1 MNDLISGTLGIGI
14 LGVVGLFGVYV
25 FRTYVVPKKVEELAE
40 MLKSGHLGPAI
51 KKLQSMLEENPRDPY
66 VHFLLAEAYYKQQN
80 FQQAILEY
88 NQVLK
93 INKFSTNV
101 REGAVRSRLGNIY
114 LAQKNLD
121 AAKKE
126 FIILTKLEPNK
137 AENFFQVGALFDQ
150 GGLAEKS
157 LPYFKQAAKINRNH
171 SPSFT
176 AIGRIEYSSG
186 KMQEAKM
193 ALTEA
198 VKLDNANAEAHYYLA
213 MCLKNQ
219 RDFDWAIREFEQAL
233 RDEEFK
239 AKAYLGRA
247 MCYIE
252 KDNYGSAISE
262 SDKGLVLAQ
271 KGSEIEL
278 NLQYFKA
285 MAAEKKRDFHTAIGA
300 WERIISVNA
309 KFKDVTRK
317 LEEYAE
323 FRTDDTIKDFL
334 IASPGKFE
342 ALSRAMIESLEMS
355 IMDLDVVSDSEVRI
369 VATEAEG
376 AWRNTKRSNHLIA
389 IYRTTEPISE
399 RALRSLHEE
408 MRNNNYARGLI
419 FSTGDFTAGAKDYC
433 TSRPIELCSK
443 EQLTSALTTAGL

>member
-1 MNDLISGTLGIGI
+1 MEDLISGTLGIGI
-14 LGVVGLFGVYV
+14 IGVIGLFGVYV
-25 FRTYVVPKKVEELAE
+25 FKTYVVPKKIEELAE

-51 KKLQSMLEENPRDPY
+51 KKLQAMLEENPRDPY
-66 VHFLLAEAYYKQQN
+66 VHYLLAEAYYKQQN

-93 INKFSTNV
+93 INKFSNNV
-101 REGAVRSRLGNIY
+101 REGHVRSRLGNIY

-121 AAKKE
+121 GAKKE
-126 FIILTKLEPNK
+126 FIILTKLEPNN
-137 AENFFQVGALFDQ
+137 AENFFQVGSLFDQ

-176 AIGRIEYSSG
+176 AIGRIEYNSS
-186 KMQEAKM
+186 KIQDAKM

-198 VKLDNANAEAHYYLA
+198 VKLDNTNSEAHYYLG

-233 RDEEFK
+233 RDENFK
-239 AKAYLGRA
+239 PKAYLGRT

-252 KDNYGSAISE
+252 KDNFGAAISE
-262 SDKGLVLAQ
+262 SDKGLVIAQ
-271 KGSEIEL
+271 KGGEVEL

-285 MAAEKKRDFHTAIGA
+285 MAAEKKRDFHTAIKA

-309 KFKDVTRK
+309 KFKDVARK

-323 FRTDDTIKDFL
+323 FRTDDTVKDFL

-342 ALSRAMIESLEMS
+342 AITRHMIESMEMS
-355 IMDLDVVSDSEVRI
+355 ILDLDVVSDSEVKA

-376 AWRNTKRSNHLIA
+376 TWRSTKRSNHLIA
-389 IYRTTEPISE
+389 VFRTTEPVAE
-399 RALRSLHEE
+399 RTLRALHEE
-408 MRNNNYARGLI
+408 MRNNNYARGMV
-419 FSTGDFTAGAKDYC
+419 FSTGDFTAGAKNYC
-433 TSRPIELCSK
+433 SSRPIELCSK
-443 EQLTSALTTAGL
+443 EQLTSALSNAGL